1 MPTSTP
7 ASTSGPHSAGAQ
19 IQRGAMYITAGLI
32 LAAVLVSV
40 LLMFS
45 TGTGTWAKGIGV
57 GVTLFLLC
65 GAAAS
70 VGAALGFLFGMPRSR
85 FTDELAGTT
94 PSTGAAAPA
103 VKPASTHYLGN
114 SNLIKVSD
122 WLTTIVI
129 GLGLVNIANLVP
141 ALRSLAAALQ
151 DPLGGAPYSG
161 AVGVSACISAL
172 IGGFLV
178 VYLFTVV
185 RVRQL
190 LEESEAQSEE
200 VPELEMLALPRAQ
213 AAMSGKG
220 LKLAVGSTN
229 GPGAVVV
236 HQDPPAGAS
245 VPVGTPVTVTLG
257 SPGQNGVASVPPQT
271 GEPHADSTV
280 VTTRPPSPT
289 G

>member
-1 MPTSTP
+1 MSTTTP
-7 ASTSGPHSAGAQ
+7 AKTGAPLSAGAQ

-65 GAAAS
+65 NAAAC
-70 VGAALGFLFGMPRSR
+70 VGAALGFLFGLPRSR
-85 FTDELAGTT
+85 FTDELAGT
-94 PSTGAAAPA
+94 PNTGAAAPA
-103 VKPASTHYLGN
+103 PKPASTHYLGN

-129 GLGLVNIANLVP
+129 GLGLVNLANLVP
-141 ALRSLAAALQ
+141 ALRSLASALQ

-161 AVGVSACISAL
+161 AVGVSACISGL

-190 LEESEAQSEE
+190 LEESEAQNEE
-200 VPELEMLALPRAQ
+200 VPTLESLQLPGAQ
-213 AAMSGKG
+213 AVMSSKR
-220 LKLAVGSTN
+220 LKLAVGSAHR
-229 GPGAVVV
+229 PGDVVL
-236 HQDPPAGAS
+236 HQDPPAGSS

-257 SPGQNGVASVPPQT
+257 TPGQNGAGVPQQAEPHGEHAAPQT
-271 GEPHADSTV
+271 
-280 VTTRPPSPT
+280 
-289 G
+289 